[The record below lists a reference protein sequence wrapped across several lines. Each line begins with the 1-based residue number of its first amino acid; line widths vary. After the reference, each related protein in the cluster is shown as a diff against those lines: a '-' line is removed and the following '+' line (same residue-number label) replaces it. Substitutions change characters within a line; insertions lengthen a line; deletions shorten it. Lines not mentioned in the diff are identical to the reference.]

1 MAGGLASVLHER
13 PAHPPGRFT
22 EGKVMSGI
30 FAMLRRGVMTATVG
44 LVCAAAPVQAATL
57 AQDVAKTVSGQPGS
71 FAVYAA
77 MSGQRP
83 QVCLNCTDYIN
94 AASTMK
100 LFVMDAAYDMF
111 TRGTLQ
117 PQETIVVHNRFH
129 SLVGTRSFSLEQKED
144 SYDPLYA
151 QIGRPV
157 TVSELVRVMIQ
168 YSSNL
173 ATNLMVERI
182 GVPYIHAVMHAQHL
196 KGVRFGRMIED
207 YDANDKGI
215 RNEMT
220 AKGLGMFMQKLD
232 QGKIIGPAQ
241 SAAMIDILRGQ
252 TFNDM
257 IPPGLPPGTPVAHKT
272 GWVDGV
278 RNDAGIV
285 FLPDGRHYILVMLT
299 KSLPDE
305 AAGIRVLNG
314 ISRQVYGHFVASPA
328 MGAPKGG

>member
-1 MAGGLASVLHER
+1 M
-13 PAHPPGRFT
+13 
-22 EGKVMSGI
+22 VMSGLLAI
-30 FAMLRRGVMTATVG
+30 LRRGAMTATVA
-44 LVCAAAPVQAATL
+44 LACATAPAQAATL
-57 AQDVAKTVSGQPGS
+57 AQDVAKTVAGQPGH

-83 QVCLNCTDYIN
+83 QVCLNCRDYIN

-111 TRGTLQ
+111 TKGTLH
-117 PQETIVVHNRFH
+117 PEETIVVHNSFH
-129 SLVGTRSFSLEQKED
+129 SLVGTRSFALEQKED

-157 TVSELVRVMIQ
+157 AVSELVRVMIQ

-173 ATNLMVERI
+173 ATNLMIERI
-182 GVPYIHAVMHAQHL
+182 GVPYIHAVMDAQHL
-196 KGVRFGRMIED
+196 RGVRFGRMIED
-207 YDANDKGI
+207 YDANDRGI
-215 RNEMT
+215 HNEMT
-220 AKGLGMFMQKLD
+220 ARGLGQFMQKLD
-232 QGKIIGPAQ
+232 HGEIIGPAQ

-252 TFNDM
+252 HFNDM
-257 IPPGLPPGTPVAHKT
+257 IPPGLPSGTPVAHKT
-272 GWVDGV
+272 GWVEGV

-305 AAGIRVLNG
+305 AAGIRVLNT
-314 ISRQVYGHFVASPA
+314 ISHQVYDHFVSAPA
-328 MGAPKGG
+328 QGAAKGG